1 MRAILAAMTLVL
13 GSACGSTVPAPPD
26 WIPEGFHLVY
36 AQDFAD
42 ASSLEAFDFSD
53 PSAWRWAPD
62 KRGGTLELLGGSEY
76 QPPVRSP
83 TSLAIL
89 KKPVVGDFVLRV
101 DLLQTGREYGHR
113 DLCLFFGYTG
123 PSSYYYVHL
132 APAPDERAHNVFI
145 VNDADRARIGP
156 IPTSGFGWRDVWHTV
171 RLERIGDSI
180 RVFADDDPE
189 PVLEASDATFPSG
202 RIGFGS
208 FDDQGKF
215 ARVRI
220 VTRM

>member
-1 MRAILAAMTLVL
+1 M
-13 GSACGSTVPAPPD
+13 
-26 WIPEGFHLVY
+26 
-36 AQDFAD
+36 
-42 ASSLEAFDFSD
+42 
-53 PSAWRWAPD
+53 
-62 KRGGTLELLGGSEY
+62 
-76 QPPVRSP
+76 RSP
-83 TSLAIL
+83 TSLAVL
-89 KKPVVGDFVLRV
+89 KEPVVGDFVLSV

-113 DLCLFFGYTG
+113 DLCLFFGYTS
-123 PSSYYYVHL
+123 PTSYYYVHL

-145 VNDADRARIGP
+145 VNGADRARIGP
-156 IPTSGFGWRDVWHTV
+156 IPRSGFGWRDVWHTV

-189 PVLEASDATFPSG
+189 PILAVRDSTFRSG

-208 FDDQGKF
+208 FDDQGMF